1 MIVDHI
7 HDYVPVTVAT
17 MMGHEHNTN
26 NRIRYSVHYPKN
38 ISPSLVPSSA
48 CQRRAFSY
56 ITQPLSLLTIISP
69 NYHWSIVQNL
79 KKNEGGPP
87 LFPPWQWS
95 HSVAFRIRAEA
106 GACTPATKTCKLP
119 AATMRANNIVAT
131 DTNDVTLGW
140 TDHSERIGILTF

>member
-38 ISPSLVPSSA
+38 ISPSLIPSSA

-69 NYHWSIVQNL
+69 NYH
-79 KKNEGGPP
+79 
-87 LFPPWQWS
+87 
-95 HSVAFRIRAEA
+95 
-106 GACTPATKTCKLP
+106 
-119 AATMRANNIVAT
+119 
-131 DTNDVTLGW
+131 
-140 TDHSERIGILTF
+140 